1 MANPTKKPILEGQ
14 WHYCE
19 METITRTEPKNILG
33 QEPVFFPGMLS
44 ETTSAIQLD
53 SILVGEGKQTEERT
67 EQSRKEQQNSVFFLK
82 YLTIS

>member
-1 MANPTKKPILEGQ
+1 LANPTKKPILEGQ

-19 METITRTEPKNILG
+19 METITCTEPKNILG

-53 SILVGEGKQTEERT
+53 SILVGEGKTNRRENRT
-67 EQSRKEQQNSVFFLK
+67 EQERAAKLSIFFK
-82 YLTIS
+82 VPDH